1 LLALSLVS
9 QCHPVHSYIS
19 SDGSCVFERPKKK
32 HEAFNVDISIYQ
44 VEKHCPKRDYGA
56 VHKVAC
62 KKCGDLANRAPHGSF
77 VFCVGCPNIGHG
89 CQTVKDFIYKEGK
102 IVEADGNSTLAL
114 PLPGWNEITDMD
126 SEFAMNQDGLRQSKR
141 DDEDVF
147 SARCELDDAKT
158 PISVGVVRR
167 VDGDC
172 SPCAAR
178 DVPILHWECC
188 HNCEEFATEH
198 PELLVTCRGCG
209 QIPLGVSENASA
221 TYHLAL
227 QAKNRSTE
235 IVESA
240 IDARLDAEMRKG
252 LDDLTCEA
260 FKTSSGIFSGMS
272 GVLKA
277 SSAKAIVSGMSGVL
291 KASSAKAMVS
301 GMSGVL
307 ETTSAKAIVSGVS
320 GVLETTSA
328 KAIVSGVSGVA
339 DSFNRNGCVA
349 LDWLQTQTGV
359 TVSPESC
366 TP

>member
-1 LLALSLVS
+1 MEI
-9 QCHPVHSYIS
+9 P
-19 SDGSCVFERPKKK
+19 
-32 HEAFNVDISIYQ
+32 
-44 VEKHCPKRDYGA
+44 
-56 VHKVAC
+56 
-62 KKCGDLANRAPHGSF
+62 
-77 VFCVGCPNIGHG
+77 
-89 CQTVKDFIYKEGK
+89 
-102 IVEADGNSTLAL
+102 LAL
-114 PLPGWNEITDMD
+114 PLPSWNEIIDMD

-277 SSAKAIVSGMSGVL
+277 SSAKA
-291 KASSAKAMVS
+291 MVS

-339 DSFNRNGCVA
+339 DSFNLNGCVA
-349 LDWLQTQTGV
+349 LDWLQTHSGLTGLLSLAPRKLDRHACQSHCLWCVCCIRNNACQTHCV
-359 TVSPESC
+359 WHVWCIELVSNTDGESLFAQ
-366 TP
+366 